1 MEEKNLKKILFTI
14 LSVISVSLI
23 FNSFQSADAGSEQ
36 HHLRIDTQPRDLM
49 FIGGQ
54 GFYDDGDL
62 VTLTEIPTVW
72 KEYNF
77 IGYKIDG
84 AWATENPP
92 TIRMDRPH
100 EVLAV
105 FEKSEEGIMSN
116 TDILID
122 SIPRVSTITV
132 DDEVYLPDE
141 LPIKLEWEEGS
152 QHVVSVEGIVNEGAD
167 MRYSFDM
174 WKDTEQGNVR
184 IIQAGDVDNLVALYD
199 TQYYLRAITEYGSIS
214 GGGWYDKD
222 ATAHFKV
229 NEEFVTEGDD
239 SIRYAFKS
247 WDSGDYIKSVD
258 NSIPVQEPMT
268 VKASWGEEYQLDIRS
283 NIPDY
288 APPGSGFYP
297 QGKSLALIAEG
308 EIRSSNSDTNYVFD
322 RWVSIGPN
330 PVIISNTVSPSTSIS
345 IQSPYII
352 EARYTKSYLINAW
365 TPYGSVSGGGFY
377 DDGEVAEISVVSNEV
392 IVKPGQIKKTFNGW
406 DTRGAKVLDFSS
418 EGSPGIGDLVNP
430 KVMIVAD
437 QPRNVT
443 AQWTDQYYLNVRSS
457 QGDVKG
463 SGWYQPGS
471 VVPISVSNPTQ
482 PPGMWSS
489 YSFVGW
495 SGDIDDTSPTARV
508 IMAGPRSVVAEWEVD
523 NTPGIINGI
532 ILGAL
537 GIAGYFVYSKTK
549 NRGGSMTNIISTKK
563 DSFSFDRRNLDSL
576 IGKRAEPQF
585 GGNPQPQTMP
595 QKKFSIIDW
604 LMGNDKP

>member
-1 MEEKNLKKILFTI
+1 M
-14 LSVISVSLI
+14 I
-23 FNSFQSADAGSEQ
+23 F
-36 HHLRIDTQPRDLM
+36 IP
-49 FIGGQ
+49 GQ
-54 GFYDDGDL
+54 GFYDDGESI
-62 VTLTEIPTVW
+62 TLTKIPEIW
-72 KEYNF
+72 KDYTF

-84 AWATENPP
+84 AWAKDNPP
-92 TIRMDRPH
+92 TIKMDRPH

-105 FEKSEEGIMSN
+105 FEKTDEGFV
-116 TDILID
+116 TQTGILID
-122 SIPRVSTITV
+122 SIPRVSTITI

-141 LPIKLEWEEGS
+141 LPVTLEWDEGTT
-152 QHVVSVEGIVNEGAD
+152 HVVSVENVVNEGAD
-167 MRYSFDM
+167 MRYSFDQ
-174 WKDTEQGNVR
+174 WKDTESGTVR
-184 IIQAGDVDNLVALYD
+184 IVTAGEVDSLIALYD
-199 TQYYLRAITEYGSIS
+199 TQYYLRAITEYGSIE

-222 ATAHFKV
+222 STARFKV
-229 NEEFVTEGDD
+229 TEEFVTDNDD

-247 WDSGDYIKSVD
+247 WDSGDYIKSVE
-258 NSIPVQEPMT
+258 NSIPIQGPMT
-268 VKASWGEEYQLDIRS
+268 VKASWDEEYYLDIRS

-288 APPGSGFYP
+288 VPAGSGFYP
-297 QGKSLALIAEG
+297 QGKSLALIAET
-308 EIRSSNSDTNYVFD
+308 EIRSESADINYVFD

-345 IQSPYII
+345 IQNPYII

-365 TPYGSVSGGGFY
+365 TPYGSISGSGFY
-377 DDGEVAEISVVSNEV
+377 DEGDIAEIKVVSNEV

-406 DTRGAKVLDFSS
+406 DTRGAKIMDFSS
-418 EGSPGIGDLVNP
+418 EGSQSLEDITRPNLMV
-430 KVMIVAD
+430 VAD
-437 QPRNVT
+437 APRNVT

-495 SGDIDDTSPTARV
+495 SGDIESQSPTAKV
-508 IMAGPRSVVAEWEVD
+508 IMSGPRSVVAEWQVD

-537 GIAGYFVYSKTK
+537 GIAGYFVYTKTK
-549 NRGGSMTNIISTKK
+549 NRGGSMTNIINTKK
-563 DSFSFDRRNLDSL
+563 DGFSFDRRSLDSL
-576 IGKRAEPQF
+576 IGKKTEPKF
-585 GGNPQPQTMP
+585 GGTAQTQTMP

-604 LMGNDKP
+604 LMGNDK